1 MMAFESHRYTDMK
14 AGRFVLY
21 AVIAL
26 SLASCLNDDGS
37 NSKLNEEVKLIDDY
51 LESNGITENVL
62 YDNFNGIRVHVHEYG
77 KLAPP
82 HDGQDVTINYVGKL
96 FSTGAIF
103 SQGVITD
110 KVQNLSPFGLELTV
124 RSVMTGSNVTAYIP
138 SSSGF
143 GPAGA
148 NGVPPDAIL
157 VYDIFL
163 AHTERTA
170 TEKAQFKADSTAIV
184 KYINDNALDHQLHTG
199 DVWMTVDQPGIG
211 PFPNPYSVV
220 TLDYKLSLMSNPA
233 AVFDEGTLTERPI
246 FELIDGFKVVM
257 PMLNEGAKARFIIPS
272 ILGYGPTGT
281 SSGVPANA
289 ILIYEITL
297 TNIHE

>member
-1 MMAFESHRYTDMK
+1 MK
-14 AGRFVLY
+14 AERFVLY

-26 SLASCLNDDGS
+26 SLTSCLSDDGR
-37 NSKLNEEVKLIDDY
+37 NDKLNEEVKLIDDY
-51 LESNGITENVL
+51 LTANGITENVL

-96 FSTGAIF
+96 FSNGSIF
-103 SQGVITD
+103 ATGVITD

-124 RSVMTGSNVTAYIP
+124 RSMMTGSNVTAYIP
-138 SSSGF
+138 SPSGF
-143 GPAGA
+143 GSAGA

-163 AHTERTA
+163 AHTARTA

-184 KYINDNALDHQLHTG
+184 KYISDNSLDLQLRTG
-199 DVWMTVDQPGIG
+199 DVWMTVDQPGVG
-211 PFPNPYSVV
+211 PFPNPYSIVS
-220 TLDYKLSLMSNPA
+220 LDYKLSLLSNPGT
-233 AVFDEGTLTERPI
+233 VFDEGALNERPI
-246 FELIDGFKVVM
+246 FELIDGFKIVL
-257 PMLNEGAKARFIIPS
+257 PMLNEGAKARFILPS

-281 SSGVPANA
+281 NTGIPANS

-297 TNIHE
+297 KDIHE